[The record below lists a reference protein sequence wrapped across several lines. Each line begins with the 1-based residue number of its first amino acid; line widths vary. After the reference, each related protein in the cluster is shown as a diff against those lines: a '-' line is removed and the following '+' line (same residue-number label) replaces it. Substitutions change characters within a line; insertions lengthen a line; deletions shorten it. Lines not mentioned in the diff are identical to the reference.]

1 MISALAVISYK
12 YIAVLQSF
20 QGSGEKMV
28 RMIQLAMAVALIAL
42 CGCGRENAARPD
54 IVAGLPPVA
63 FLAAKVAGPDL
74 KVVSALPVGRS
85 PHDFSP
91 RPGEIRDI
99 AGAKV
104 YFHTGMPFEN
114 AIAKALDQGRIR
126 PVDVGKDIVR
136 IPMEEDCCEEHDHS
150 HHDHKA
156 ADRKDGGKHGHDE
169 ELDPHLWLSPK
180 NCVVMANAIER
191 ELSQLYPERA
201 AEFKANLAKLTAE
214 LATVDGYCKD
224 RLKPY
229 QGRTFLVYHPA
240 FGYFAHDYDLE
251 QHGIELSGREPSP
264 AQLAEVIKIAREHKV
279 KTIFV
284 QMQFNPNA
292 ANALA
297 KAIDGVTVE
306 LDPLAPDV
314 LASFRT
320 IADNIVKGFE

>member
-1 MISALAVISYK
+1 MI
-12 YIAVLQSF
+12 
-20 QGSGEKMV
+20 
-28 RMIQLAMAVALIAL
+28 RMIQLSMAAALLAL
-42 CGCGRENAARPD
+42 CGCGRDNTARPD

-136 IPMEEDCCEEHDHS
+136 IPMEEDCCEEHGHGRAEPKDAGHKDGDHKEAD
-150 HHDHKA
+150 HKHDH
-156 ADRKDGGKHGHDE
+156 D
-169 ELDPHLWLSPK
+169 ELDPHLWLSPA
-180 NCVVMANAIER
+180 NCIVIATAIER
-191 ELSQLYPERA
+191 ELAELYPEKA
-201 AEFKANLAKLTAE
+201 AQFKANLAKVVAE
-214 LATVDGYCKD
+214 LEATDAYCKEQ
-224 RLKPY
+224 LAPY
-229 QGRTFLVYHPA
+229 KGKSFLVYHPA
-240 FGYFAHDYDLE
+240 FGYFAHAYGLE

-264 AQLAEVIKIAREHKV
+264 AQLAEVIKEAHEHQV

-297 KAIDGVTVE
+297 KAIGGSTVE

-314 LASFRT
+314 IASFRT
-320 IADNIVKGFE
+320 ITDHIVKGLKR

>member
-1 MISALAVISYK
+1 MFRV
-12 YIAVLQSF
+12 
-20 QGSGEKMV
+20 
-28 RMIQLAMAVALIAL
+28 IQLSLAAALFAL
-42 CGCGRENAARPD
+42 CGCGQDNTSRPD

-63 FLAAKVAGPDL
+63 FLAEKIAGPDL

-114 AIAKALDQGRIR
+114 AIAKALDHGRIR

-136 IPMEEDCCEEHDHS
+136 IPMDEDCCEEHGHN
-150 HHDHKA
+150 HGEHKD
-156 ADRKDGGKHGHDE
+156 ADRKDAAQNHDHDE

-180 NCVVMANAIER
+180 NCILMATTIER
-191 ELSQLYPERA
+191 ELSQLYPEKA
-201 AEFKANLAKLTAE
+201 AQFKANLAKVVAE
-214 LATVDGYCKD
+214 LEATDAYCRKQ
-224 RLKPY
+224 LSPY
-229 QGRTFLVYHPA
+229 KGQSFLVYHPA
-240 FGYFAHDYDLE
+240 FGYFAHEYGLE

-264 AQLAEVIKIAREHKV
+264 AQLAEVIKEAHEHKV

-297 KAIDGVTVE
+297 KAIGGDTVE
-306 LDPLAPDV
+306 LDPLAPDMIT
-314 LASFRT
+314 SFRT
-320 IADNIVKGFE
+320 ITDHIVKGFKP